1 MNKSRM
7 QKLQNLTGTN
17 IKSYLENIEQQLP
30 NVSECG
36 SRFRLMSGLIWK
48 LYAAYRVCF
57 LYLMFIF
64 HGLPHTAGDFGVIK
78 AGSDDGTRFPDRIYV
93 KFLLFTE
100 RHEYERALP
109 G

>member
-1 MNKSRM
+1 
-7 QKLQNLTGTN
+7 
-17 IKSYLENIEQQLP
+17 
-30 NVSECG
+30 
-36 SRFRLMSGLIWK
+36 MSGLIRK
-48 LYAAYRVCF
+48 LYAADGVCF

-64 HGLPHTAGDFGVIK
+64 HGLSHTTSSDSGVIK
-78 AGSDDGTRFPDRIYV
+78 ASSDDGIRFPDRIYV